1 MLSRI
6 SLEFGC
12 PTFAEKTS
20 RRRRASKRADTH
32 LKPLSGSHH
41 DNCARSSFDL
51 SLSLSPS
58 HSLSS
63 SLFLKFSGCKHER
76 CFNSVIEYL
85 NTGGLV
91 LQNLSQGFNVCGA
104 FTKLLLD
111 LDQLINRI
119 LNVYK
124 CAT

>member
-51 SLSLSPS
+51 SLS

-76 CFNSVIEYL
+76 CFNSVSEYL

-111 LDQLINRI
+111 LEQLINRI